1 MYSLHRLGVCS
12 WSLQSTS
19 PADLAHKLSKVG
31 VRACQ
36 LHLDPLRDGSW
47 DASAML
53 EALWGAGISVLS
65 GMMTP
70 HGEDYST
77 LDTIRTSGG
86 LRPSAHWKTNLEI
99 AKGDARVARSL
110 GLGLVTFHAGF
121 LPHDAGDPERAVLL
135 DRLRQVVDV
144 FDDQGVRLAFET
156 GQETADTLLHA
167 LADLQRPAAGVNF
180 DPANMLLYGMGEP
193 VEALR
198 KLAPHVRQVHIKDA
212 RRTKVAGTWGEEVP
226 VGTGEV
232 DWRAFFGVIAER
244 ELSVDLMI
252 EREAGSDRLGDIA
265 TARKLVEGQ
274 VKLGRNA

>member
-1 MYSLHRLGVCS
+1 M
-12 WSLQSTS
+12 
-19 PADLAHKLSKVG
+19 
-31 VRACQ
+31 
-36 LHLDPLRDGSW
+36 RDGSW
-47 DASAML
+47 DASETL
-53 EALWGAGISVLS
+53 QALWGAGVSVLS

-77 LDTIRTSGG
+77 LDTIRVSGG
-86 LRPSAHWKTNLEI
+86 LRPSAHWTTNLEI
-99 AKGDARVARSL
+99 ARGDARVARSL

-121 LPHDAGDPERAVLL
+121 LPHDAHDPERAVLL

-144 FDDQGVRLAFET
+144 FADQGVRLAFET

-212 RRTKVAGTWGEEVP
+212 RRAKVVGAWGEEVS

-232 DWRAFFGVIAER
+232 DWKAFFGVLAER
-244 ELSVDLMI
+244 KLSVDLMI
-252 EREAGSDRLGDIA
+252 EREAGSDRTGDIA
-265 TARKLVEGQ
+265 VARKLVEAHIQ
-274 VKLGRNA
+274 LKRNA

>member
-1 MYSLHRLGVCS
+1 MYPLHRLGVCS
-12 WSLQSTS
+12 WSLQPTS

-31 VRACQ
+31 ARACQ

-47 DASAML
+47 DASATL

-86 LRPSAHWKTNLEI
+86 LRPSAHWATNLEI

-121 LPHDAGDPERAVLL
+121 LPHDPRDPERAVLL
-135 DRLRQVVDV
+135 ERLRQVVDV
-144 FDDQGVRLAFET
+144 FADQGVRLAFET

-232 DWRAFFGVIAER
+232 DWKAFFGVIAER
-244 ELSVDLMI
+244 KLSVDLMI
-252 EREAGSDRLGDIA
+252 EREAGTDRCGDIA
-265 TARKLVEGQ
+265 LARKLVETH